1 MSVATNYAGILR
13 NVTLGQAGSF
23 IGFMTLAASLFLVAF
38 ELKQGRDIAE
48 VELMTKRYE
57 MYKKVTG
64 IYDLDYRLRKEEV
77 ARKRLEEGL
86 EALSPAELSIA
97 WATVE
102 GIFIQGELGY
112 ETYKMGLKS
121 EEAMERDLL
130 GYASMICL
138 WPTLSE
144 EIWADREFGSQ
155 LKKRAAT
162 LDCSQLPSPFL
173 DERLKAR

>member
-1 MSVATNYAGILR
+1 MSVATNYAGVFR

-121 EEAMERDLL
+121 EEAMENDLQ
-130 GYASMICL
+130 GYATMICRF
-138 WPTLSE
+138 PILSE
-144 EIWADREFGSQ
+144 EILGDTEFGSQ
-155 LKKRAAT
+155 LKRRAAT
-162 LDCSQLPSPFL
+162 IDCSQLPPPFL
-173 DERLKAR
+173 EDRLKAR

>member
-48 VELMTKRYE
+48 AELLTQRYE
-57 MYKKVTG
+57 IANKINGM
-64 IYDLDYRLRKEEV
+64 YDLDYRWRKEEV
-77 ARKRLEEGL
+77 SRKLLKQGI
-86 EALSPAELSIA
+86 EALSPEEVSVA
-97 WATVE
+97 WTALE
-102 GIFIQGELGY
+102 GIFTLGELGY

-173 DERLKAR
+173 DKRLKAR

>member
-1 MSVATNYAGILR
+1 MTAAAIYAGILR
-13 NVTLGQAGSF
+13 NITLGQAGSF

-48 VELMTKRYE
+48 AELLTQRYE
-57 MYKKVTG
+57 MANKVNG
-64 IYDLDYRLRKEEV
+64 LYDLDLRLRREEV
-77 ARKRLEEGL
+77 SRKLLKQGI
-86 EALSPAELSIA
+86 EALSPEEVSVA
-97 WATVE
+97 WTALE
-102 GIFIQGELGY
+102 GIFTLGELGY

-121 EEAMERDLL
+121 EEAMERDLS

-155 LKKRAAT
+155 LKKRAAAI
-162 LDCSQLPSPFL
+162 DCSQVPSPFL
-173 DERLKAR
+173 DERLKAP

>member
-48 VELMTKRYE
+48 AELMTQRYE
-57 MYKKVTG
+57 MSNKLNG
-64 IYDLDYRLRKEEV
+64 LYDLDLRLRREEV
-77 ARKRLEEGL
+77 VRKLLKQGIG
-86 EALSPAELSIA
+86 ALSREEASVA
-97 WATVE
+97 WAALE
-102 GIFIQGELGY
+102 GFFTLGELGY

-121 EEAMERDLL
+121 EEAMEIDLL
-130 GYASMICL
+130 GYATMTCFF
-138 WPTLSE
+138 PTLSE
-144 EIWADREFGSQ
+144 EILGDGEFGSQ

-162 LDCSQLPSPFL
+162 IDCSQLPSPFF
-173 DERLKAR
+173 DERQKAR

>member
-48 VELMTKRYE
+48 AELLTQRYE
-57 MYKKVTG
+57 MANKVNG
-64 IYDLDYRLRKEEV
+64 IYDLDYRWRKEEV
-77 ARKRLEEGL
+77 IRKLLKQGIGS
-86 EALSPAELSIA
+86 LSISEISIA
-97 WATVE
+97 WSALE
-102 GIFIQGELGY
+102 GIFNLGELGY

-121 EEAMERDLL
+121 EEAMERDLG
-130 GYASMICL
+130 GYATMLCYY
-138 WPTLSE
+138 PFLSQE
-144 EIWADREFGSQ
+144 VLGDREFGIE

-162 LDCSQLPSPFL
+162 IDCTQLPPPFL
-173 DERLKAR
+173 DERMQDR